1 MVFSFRSARS
11 SEFRTGGGLL
21 KAALNPP
28 WTRVIGGP
36 NCDPILDKGLS
47 IRFELEW
54 KLATMYGA
62 AIITLISF
70 YDLPCDNRRST
81 KRLAVD
87 SLIILKFVNGE
98 MDTLKRHLPFT
109 GEEGL
114 LELRKIAVRFEE
126 KIYTAATSQS
136 DYLRKISLKMLTMEN
151 KHQNF
156 VASSPPL
163 NAASNI
169 TKPPHTGA
177 AES

>member
-47 IRFELEW
+47 IRYELEW

-81 KRLAVD
+81 KR
-87 SLIILKFVNGE
+87 